1 MHELNSIVAV
11 YDTPADAVQ
20 GANDLHQAGF
30 DMAKLSI
37 AAREHPGP
45 DHIIGCCNSGA
56 QVKYWGKMG
65 ALWGKLAGYW
75 AGAAF
80 FELPTVGPVLLA
92 GPLVSG
98 VVAGMEGASASGGA
112 GLLGGGLRRLGIPR
126 DCIIRYESMLSS
138 DRLLVIAHGTAEELM
153 RAKDVLHQTHPAEL
167 NIHFAERVFRAGG
180 D

>member
-1 MHELNSIVAV
+1 MHDLNSMVAV
-11 YDTPADAVQ
+11 YETPADAVQ

-30 DMAKLSI
+30 DISRLSI
-37 AAREHPGP
+37 AVREYPGP

-80 FELPTVGPVLLA
+80 FELPGVGPVLLA

-98 VVAGMEGASASGGA
+98 VVASMEEASASSGA

-126 DCIIRYESMLSS
+126 ESIVRYESELRSE
-138 DRLLVIAHGTAEELM
+138 RLLLVAHGTAEELI
-153 RAKDVLHQTHPAEL
+153 RAKDILHFTHPAEL
-167 NIHFAERVFRAGG
+167 NIHIAERISRAGG